1 MKKKQSK
8 WLGVFG
14 ALLLCLIYFVLG
26 TIYEVASAKS
36 IYKCEMSVV
45 TTNDGNFYMVKN
57 GKFQSAILRFGADG
71 TINGTYIEDNTN
83 FLSSEKMSFASV
95 MTTVDNNVY
104 FLREYIN
111 SETNCRVRYD
121 VLKLYVEDGKL
132 KATNLYTKVG
142 ENLPQIWSINIE
154 NDQLFLASVYSD
166 NRTVQID
173 QFDII
178 DKGEALFLRASQKY
192 INSDDEPII
201 KEFENEDLFQKKH
214 QYLFNLF
221 NTDITNIRGK
231 YISEKINIAL
241 HIRRGDY
248 IGYNG
253 GCFYYSDEVY
263 LNKVKELC
271 KIIKTNNIRLIIC
284 TNDSELNKDVY
295 LSEYPDTVFSK
306 ESFTTDHQLMAACDY
321 IIGAPS
327 SFSMW
332 ASFLGQ
338 TPCMHIYKPDAELTK
353 NDFVIFESSP
363 VSAF

>member
-1 MKKKQSK
+1 MITYLRAYGNHTNQ
-8 WLGVFG
+8 
-14 ALLLCLIYFVLG
+14 IYEFVLG
-26 TIYEVASAKS
+26 
-36 IYKCEMSVV
+36 
-45 TTNDGNFYMVKN
+45 
-57 GKFQSAILRFGADG
+57 L
-71 TINGTYIEDNTN
+71 
-83 FLSSEKMSFASV
+83 LLSEKLKTKYRPLFVKELFPYYPEIKKRYKNIKTVVFYPIISF
-95 MTTVDNNVY
+95 
-104 FLREYIN
+104 FLL
-111 SETNCRVRYD
+111 
-121 VLKLYVEDGKL
+121 VLKKL
-132 KATNLYTKVG
+132 SLIKPTNVSNFSECK
-142 ENLPQIWSINIE
+142 NLVKEFPNNKNIILDSWDYKS
-154 NDQLFLASVYSD
+154 NTIL
-166 NRTVQID
+166 
-173 QFDII
+173 
-178 DKGEALFLRASQKY
+178 
-192 INSDDEPII
+192 
-201 KEFENEDLFQKKH
+201 FENEDLFQKKH

-253 GCFYYSDEVY
+253 VCFYYSDEVY

-284 TNDSELNKDVY
+284 TNDSELNKDFY

-353 NDFVIFESSP
+353 KDFVIFESSP